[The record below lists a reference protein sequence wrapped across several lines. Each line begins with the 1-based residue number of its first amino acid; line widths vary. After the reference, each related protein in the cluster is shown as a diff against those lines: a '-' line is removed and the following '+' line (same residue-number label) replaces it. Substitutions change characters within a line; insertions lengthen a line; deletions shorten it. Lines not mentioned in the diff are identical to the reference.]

1 MFDPFGLRREIEDSG
16 AARESA
22 SAPAASIA
30 DAPPPSKRFWA
41 TLLIVDSLFLLIFGG
56 ALASM
61 MLKQW
66 SAPAVSS
73 PVRANK
79 RAEPKKS
86 APAVIETAPP
96 VPAPAPAPVPEVK
109 KAEPERKPEPAAQAS
124 RGPLGRP
131 SVLAPDLPRRSEPAL
146 ASEHGSGPKQPDQ
159 QKTAPSGDKVKAK
172 IVIFSCPG
180 NGAKEVFLKGPF
192 LVRTRGEKRMLKDPD
207 GIWRS
212 SVSLLPGTYKYHC
225 AADGKRSASESIVVE

>member
-1 MFDPFGLRREIEDSG
+1 MFDPFGLRREIEDSEP
-16 AARESA
+16 ARENPA
-22 SAPAASIA
+22 SGSSAAS
-30 DAPPPSKRFWA
+30 DGPPPSKRFWA
-41 TLLIVDSLFLLIFGG
+41 TLLIVDTLFLLIFGG

-66 SAPAVSS
+66 SAPAAPT

-79 RAEPKKS
+79 RAEPKK
-86 APAVIETAPP
+86 AE
-96 VPAPAPAPVPEVK
+96 PAPAPAAPEEKKPEPEK
-109 KAEPERKPEPAAQAS
+109 KAEPEKKPEPEPKPAPEARP

-131 SVLAPDLPRRSEPAL
+131 SVLAPDLPRRDAPETLGQPVEQKPRAEPRPA
-146 ASEHGSGPKQPDQ
+146 
-159 QKTAPSGDKVKAK
+159 DKPKAK

-180 NGAKEVFLKGPF
+180 NGAKEVLLKGPF
-192 LVRTRGEKRMLKDPD
+192 LVRTRGEKKMLKDPD

-225 AADGKRSASESIVVE
+225 VADGKKSPSESIVVE